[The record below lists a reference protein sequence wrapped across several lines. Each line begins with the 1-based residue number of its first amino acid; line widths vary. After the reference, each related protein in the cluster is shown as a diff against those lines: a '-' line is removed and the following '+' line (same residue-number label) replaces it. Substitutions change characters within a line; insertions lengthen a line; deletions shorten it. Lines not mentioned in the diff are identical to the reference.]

1 MNLHMPK
8 IPIYQIISVTFII
21 VFFLLIFL
29 RPSTSKSKSFSFDF
43 TLPKS
48 NTLDAIIQEQL
59 SGIEGKYAVYIENLQ
74 TQEKYVFNDQE
85 VFPAASL
92 YKLFLTSA
100 AVQNIQDRTLTQD
113 TIVNSTKSHLEQVY
127 DDVDFGYEDTD
138 EKISYSVDE
147 ILQRIGR
154 ISDNFAS
161 IMLAEKI
168 GWDSVQA
175 QSDTIGSKNTV
186 IKNPITTTAADIGN
200 FFSKLY
206 RNQIISP
213 DSSEQIKDYLRLNQI
228 NDRIPFKIPEDIK
241 IIHKTGEL
249 SRIRHD
255 AGIVYARTPFVIVI
269 MSKDVPFEDEAN
281 EVIADLSYNIF
292 KYFDESGR

>member
-1 MNLHMPK
+1 M
-8 IPIYQIISVTFII
+8 
-21 VFFLLIFL
+21 LIFL
-29 RPSTSKSKSFSFDF
+29 RPHLSKSKSFSFNFDE
-43 TLPKS
+43 PKS
-48 NTLDAIIQEQL
+48 QNTQLDLIIKNQL
-59 SGIEGKYAVYIENLQ
+59 SEVKGKYAVYIEDLQ
-74 TQEKYVFNDQE
+74 TQEKYVFGDQE

-92 YKLFLTSA
+92 YKLFLISA
-100 AVQNIQDRTLTQD
+100 AAQKIQDKILTQD
-113 TIVNSTKSHLEQVY
+113 TIISSTKSHLKKVY
-127 DDVDFGYEDTD
+127 GGIDFGYENSD
-138 EKISYSVDE
+138 EQIRYTVDD

-175 QSDTIGSKNTV
+175 QSDSIGSKNTA
-186 IKNPITTTAADIGN
+186 IKDPISTTALDIGN

-213 DSSEQIKDYLRLNQI
+213 ESSEQIKNYLSLNQI
-228 NDRIPFKIPEDIK
+228 DDRIPSKIPEGVK

-249 SRIRHD
+249 PHVRHD
-255 AGIVYARTPFVIVI
+255 AGIVFAKVPFIIVVL
-269 MSKDVPFEDEAN
+269 SKDVPFEDTAN